1 MSRHFV
7 MALIGVGV
15 SGILAAASAQTDALL
30 FPHTKQRGS
39 ATVEYSHD
47 GLKVVIN
54 YNYSQTKHEGPWL
67 IVDLAASSR
76 RSFVLRPQHV
86 SLVTPDGRIVAL
98 AERRNVLADWMNTGS
113 RNAVVVRDDLRGYFR
128 GEPEEILPFF
138 ITRQLK
144 VMPYDEAIVDNDH
157 MTHGPLYFRSPEGR
171 WPTGTYRLT
180 IDHEAAKAALPVTL
194 K

>member
-1 MSRHFV
+1 MSRHFE

-15 SGILAAASAQTDALL
+15 
-30 FPHTKQRGS
+30 PHTKQCGS

-47 GLKVVIN
+47 GLKAVIN

-86 SLVTPDGRIVAL
+86 FLVTPDGRIVAL
-98 AERRNVLADWMNTGS
+98 AERRDVLADWMNTGS
-113 RNAVVVRDDLRGYFR
+113 RNAVAVRDDLRNYFR
-128 GEPEEILPFF
+128 GETEEILPFF
-138 ITRQLK
+138 ITRSLK
-144 VMPYDEAIVDNDH
+144 VMPYDEAIVDNNH
-157 MTHGPLYFRSPEGR
+157 MTQGPLYFRSPEGR
-171 WPTGTYRLT
+171 WPAGTYRFT